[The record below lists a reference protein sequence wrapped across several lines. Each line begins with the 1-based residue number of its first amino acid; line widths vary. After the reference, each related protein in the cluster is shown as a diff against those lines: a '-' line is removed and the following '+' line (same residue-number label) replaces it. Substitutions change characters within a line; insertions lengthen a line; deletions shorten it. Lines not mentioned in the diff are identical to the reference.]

1 MTRQIET
8 ILEILAEVRAAAGTS
23 ATLEAIRERR
33 LAITKRIAERR
44 QCRME
49 SVRDTH
55 LAQLKSVGI
64 ERVGQFDALV
74 QKWLASGDEELRT
87 VLLRRCKK
95 DEDKHQI
102 ERFFSS
108 STAAREREDIG
119 RPVVVA
125 LPGEVEYTSDLI
137 EGATRRVFVNAYE
150 RSPRARAACIAHYRS
165 VCMVCECDLG
175 VMYGEIA
182 EGFVHVHHLK
192 PLSEIGEEYVVDPIK
207 DLRPVC
213 PNCHAVIHLGGECRT
228 INEVRGLL
236 RKPPLPAE
244 L

>member
-1 MTRQIET
+1 MTRRIET
-8 ILEILAEVRAAAGTS
+8 ILEILAEVRAATGNF

-44 QCRME
+44 QCREE

-55 LAQLKSVGI
+55 LAQLNPDI
-64 ERVGQFDALV
+64 QRVGQFDDLV
-74 QKWLASGDEELRT
+74 QNWLPRGDDGLRT
-87 VLLRRCKK
+87 VLLRHC
-95 DEDKHQI
+95 DEEDAHRI

-108 STAAREREDIG
+108 PPAIREREDVG
-119 RPVVVA
+119 RPVVIA
-125 LPGEVEYTSDLI
+125 LPGEVEFPGGFI
-137 EGATRRVFVNAYE
+137 EGTTRRVFVNAYE
-150 RSPRARAACIAHYRS
+150 RNPRARAACIAHYRP
-165 VCMVCECDLG
+165 VCMVCECDFG
-175 VMYGEIA
+175 AMYGEIA

-213 PNCHAVIHLGGECRT
+213 PNCHAVIHLRGECRT
-228 INEVRGLL
+228 INEVRELL
-236 RKPPLPAE
+236 RKPPLPGE